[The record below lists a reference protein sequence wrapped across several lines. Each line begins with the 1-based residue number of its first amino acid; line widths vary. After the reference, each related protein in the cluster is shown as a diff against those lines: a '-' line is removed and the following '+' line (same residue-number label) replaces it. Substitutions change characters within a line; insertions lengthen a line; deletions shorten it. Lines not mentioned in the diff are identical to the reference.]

1 MRILPSRRD
10 LLPLIVVDEA
20 TKGDDW
26 LEGRTKLTKLVFLAQ
41 RETEPAVIELIRP
54 DEPFQF
60 VPYNYGPFSSE
71 LLADLEEMERR
82 GLVEISHRPLDSTG
96 TASEFLYRPTEEG
109 RRVAQSAEP
118 AEAAHRVRA
127 LVAGYARLSRNRLVR
142 YIYERY
148 PDAAPSSRPQT
159 S

>member
-26 LEGRTKLTKLVFLAQ
+26 LEGRTKLTKLVFFAQ
-41 RETEPAVIELIRP
+41 RETEPAVIEIIRP

-60 VPYNYGPFSSE
+60 VPYNYGPFSSQ

-82 GLVEISHRPLDSTG
+82 GLVEISPRPPESTG
-96 TASEFLYRPTEEG
+96 TGSAFLYLPT
-109 RRVAQSAEP
+109 A
-118 AEAAHRVRA
+118 
-127 LVAGYARLSRNRLVR
+127 
-142 YIYERY
+142 
-148 PDAAPSSRPQT
+148 
-159 S
+159 